1 MSKELSRRDFLKGAA
16 AGAVSMAAVGVLGG
30 CATDGGEPSPTS
42 TSAPTPEPGGDKTSS
57 IRFVDTIQWNAE
69 YDVVVIGYGGAG
81 AVASL
86 TAAREGAS
94 VLMIEKAP
102 RGLEGGNTRLS
113 CNFMASTTDPQKYVE
128 ETIKKNNYLFTD
140 TCDEETMYACA
151 EAMSTN
157 LDWLES
163 IGATINVQETE
174 RGTSRSIGSP
184 DAYGNVVS
192 TGIRSDKKY
201 WQTLVYAVQRQLG
214 KGLEVW
220 YSCPAKELI
229 QDPYTKTILGV
240 RAERKGGSINIRA
253 KNGVIM
259 ALGGFE
265 WNKQL
270 QQNFL
275 NRPYIYPYGSKYN
288 TGDGV
293 YMAEKVGAQLWHM
306 SNLSGPDLAI
316 WNPFLDMAYYLD
328 KAPDAKG
335 RNRDQRVNQLTGDS
349 TIVVGPSG
357 ARFMSESSK
366 MSHGRLNIAGEKLLI
381 NPPNPCYAIFDEKC
395 RLAGKFVPQF
405 VHDDNS
411 DLLVDGWAVKADT
424 IEELA
429 EKMGMSDLVQEVA
442 DYNEYAKAGFDAKFG
457 RDPEQMEPMEQG
469 PFYAIKLVPAVY
481 NTQGGARRNKNAE
494 VLDMDNN
501 PIPHLYSAGEFGA
514 IWPAYYGGGMNIA
527 ETCAFGRI
535 AGKSAAQPK
544 EELPA
549 IELAPIDSAVDNL
562 AYAEA
567 AISEF
572 ECGENEYIG
581 ESFGISNPI
590 VVKVKWVN
598 GVIEDVKVV
607 YNMETP
613 GIATKSLEQIPA
625 MIVANNSA
633 DYDLLRE
640 TADVDAVSGA
650 TVTMWGICHAVQDAI
665 SKAKQ

>member
-1 MSKELSRRDFLKGAA
+1 MKKELSRRDFLRGAA
-16 AGAVSMAAVGVLGG
+16 AGTVSLAAAGLLAG
-30 CATDGGEPSPTS
+30 CAAEEKPEDSQ
-42 TSAPTPEPGGDKTSS
+42 ATPEAKQTGF
-57 IRFVDTIQWNAE
+57 RFADTIQWNAE

-86 TAAREGAS
+86 AAVQEGAS

-128 ETIKKNNYLFTD
+128 QTIKKNNYLFTD

-163 IGATINVQETE
+163 IGATIETRETE
-174 RGTSRSIGSP
+174 RGISRSIGKV

-220 YSCPAKELI
+220 YACPAQELI

-240 RAERKGGSINIRA
+240 QAKRNGEVINIRA
-253 KNGVIM
+253 KNGVVM

-316 WNPFLDMAYYLD
+316 YNPFLDMAYYLD
-328 KAPDAKG
+328 KDTDAKG

-349 TIVVGPSG
+349 TIVVGPNG

-395 RLAGKFVPQF
+395 RLAKKFVPQF
-405 VHDDNS
+405 EHDDNS
-411 DLLVDGWAVKADT
+411 DILVEGWAVQADT

-429 EKMGMSDLVQEVA
+429 EKMGMENLVQEVA
-442 DYNEYAKAGFDAKFG
+442 DYNAFAKAGLDAKFG

-544 EELPA
+544 EELEPVVLPQVASA
-549 IELAPIDSAVDNL
+549 IDNA

-567 AISEF
+567 PIKDF
-572 ECGENEYIG
+572 ECGENEYLG

-590 VVKVKWVN
+590 IVKVKYVD
-598 GVIEDVKVV
+598 GVILDVKVV

-613 GIATKSLEQIPA
+613 GIADKSLKKLADI
-625 MIVANNSA
+625 IVQNNNA
-633 DYDLLRE
+633 DYE
-640 TADVDAVSGA
+640 TLDTVDALTGA
-650 TVTMWGICHAVQDAI
+650 TVTKWGICHAVQDAI
-665 SKAKQ
+665 AKAQK